1 MRRLTQFAAIPII
14 ALLVLA
20 CSPAPSPTPTG
31 VPTASPST
39 GGPASAPPSSAPPT
53 PNNTD
58 SVVLGNVP
66 TACWGLGPDDCRRVV
81 QELQSELTAADPFV
95 TYIQVGPFAC
105 ATGERCPT
113 TLEARPQGDVVLD
126 AAASSVS
133 FHVTAT
139 GEVPAFRFERHPSFA
154 NGFPPSSTP
163 PLTPGPQPYQL
174 GHCGLW
180 SGIDAGGSWWDPVGQ
195 VDADH
200 PDTINAA
207 AGTLNV
213 IDAEHATFVSP
224 DGLVVQLLRRNGP
237 KALPPC
243 M

>member
-1 MRRLTQFAAIPII
+1 MRRLTRLAKVPVT

-20 CSPAPSPTPTG
+20 CSPAPTP
-31 VPTASPST
+31 
-39 GGPASAPPSSAPPT
+39 SAPPT
-53 PNNTD
+53 TTQPATVVPSPAATPISTD
-58 SVVLGNVP
+58 SVVLGNIP

-81 QELQSELTAADPFV
+81 QELQSELTAADPLV
-95 TYIQVGPFAC
+95 TYIQVGPFGC

-113 TLEARPQGDVVLD
+113 TLATRPQGDVVLD
-126 AAASSVS
+126 SAASSVS

-139 GEVPAFRFERHPSFA
+139 GAVPAFRFERQPGFA
-154 NGFPPSSTP
+154 NAFPPSSTP

-180 SGIDAGGSWWDPVGQ
+180 SGIDTGGSWWDPVGQ

-213 IDAEHATFVSP
+213 IDAEHATFVSTG
-224 DGLVVQLLRRNGP
+224 GLVVQLLRHHGP
-237 KALPPC
+237 KTLPPC